1 MVQKKKVKQL
11 QALKSKTKKS
21 EDTISG
27 IAHKLLNDPKL
38 VEVIKLGSKSHYE
51 FIKLVR
57 EYADVIALHLNTPTK
72 DDVANVAQLVKQLEE
87 KIDSLE
93 EKLKD
98 AELGAEKNTPEH
110 YQEHFRTYDKDRK
123 KKWKDMLTQNMFD
136 TSVDNSLGTKELLE
150 RLIDRRR

>member
-11 QALKSKTKKS
+11 QALKPITKKT

-27 IAHKLLNDPKL
+27 VVHKLLKDPKL

-51 FIKLVR
+51 FVKLAR

-93 EKLKD
+93 EKLND
-98 AELGAEKNTPEH
+98 AAGDVEKYTPKH
-110 YQEHFRTYDKDRK
+110 HQEQYRSNDKDRK
-123 KKWKDMLTQNMFD
+123 KVWKDMFKQNMFD
-136 TSVDNSLGTKELLE
+136 TSVDNSLVTKELLE
-150 RLIDRRR
+150 RLLDRRR